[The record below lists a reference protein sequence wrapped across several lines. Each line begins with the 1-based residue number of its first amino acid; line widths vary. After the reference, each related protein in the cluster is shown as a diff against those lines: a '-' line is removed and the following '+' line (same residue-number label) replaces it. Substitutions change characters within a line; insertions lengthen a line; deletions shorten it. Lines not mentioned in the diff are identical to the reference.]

1 MEFKFEGNSLKS
13 GIYKITNKLN
23 GRIYIGSAKEFKNRW
38 KQHAKSLEAGKHHNK
53 FLQADFAKCGEQA
66 FLFEVLEVVEGTRE
80 ERLAKEEV
88 YLKQWFDNGKQCYNL
103 CDQAISREGKLSNTP
118 KETFTKCSD
127 IQKQLWKDPVE
138 RQKRIEGKD
147 GCRRNNIGEAS
158 KLAWTK
164 LSLEERKALSEKRK
178 ELTAQQWKD
187 PEIRARR
194 LKGIKKSNTSA
205 RQEQRYKLLSP
216 AGEIVEFVG
225 ILKFCEQNK
234 LDRKSLYKVF
244 KGIFKQ
250 HKGWKLP
257 QNYTCVL

>member
-1 MEFKFEGNSLKS
+1 MEYRFEGNSLKS
-13 GIYKITNKLN
+13 GIYKITNKIN
-23 GRIYIGSAKEFKNRW
+23 GRTYIGSAKEFKRRW
-38 KQHAKSLEAGKHHNK
+38 SQHAASLKANKHQNK
-53 FLQADFAKCGEQA
+53 FLQADFVKCGEQA

-103 CDQAISREGKLSNTP
+103 CDRAISREGKLSKTP
-118 KETFTKCSD
+118 EETFTKCSD
-127 IQKQLWKDPVE
+127 IQKKLWKDPVE

-147 GCRRNNIGEAS
+147 GCRRNKIGEAS
-158 KLAWTK
+158 KQAWTK

-194 LKGIKKSNTSA
+194 LEGMKTSNKSGRA
-205 RQEQRYKLLSP
+205 PKRYILISP
-216 AGEIVEFVG
+216 SGERVEFVG
-225 ILKFCEQNK
+225 MVKFCKQNN
-234 LDRKSLYKVF
+234 LDAKSIWKVF

-257 QNYTCVL
+257 

>member
-1 MEFKFEGNSLKS
+1 MELKFEGNSLKS
-13 GIYKITNKLN
+13 GIYKITNKIN
-23 GRIYIGSAKEFKNRW
+23 GRTYIGSAKRFKERW
-38 KQHAKSLEAGKHHNK
+38 SQHSKSLKENKHHNK
-53 FLQADFAKCGEQA
+53 FLQADFVKCGEQA

-88 YLKQWFDNGKQCYNL
+88 YLKQLFDNGKQCYNL
-103 CDQAISREGKLSNTP
+103 CDRAISREGKLSKTP
-118 KETFTKCSD
+118 EETFTKCSD

-164 LSLEERKALSEKRK
+164 LSLEERKALSGKRK

-194 LKGIKKSNTSA
+194 LEGMKSCNTSG
-205 RQEQRYKLLSP
+205 RREQRYKLLSP

-257 QNYTCVL
+257 ENYTCAS